1 MYDFI
6 GPLFVF
12 AFATSF
18 TPGPNVVMLAESG
31 ANYGFRST
39 IPHITGISVGFPVMV
54 IAIGLGLKAVFVAIP
69 ELQTIL
75 KFAGG
80 AYLLY
85 LAWRIA
91 NAGRPDARGGARRP
105 MNFLEA
111 AGFQWVNPKGWMMA
125 VAAVSTYTPG
135 RDNAGRK
142 RSSWLRC
149 FALLAWPSCA
159 FWAGVGVAVR
169 LFASD
174 RAMRNFNLTMAALLV
189 ASLALAFWE

>member
-18 TPGPNVVMLAESG
+18 TPGPNVVMLAASG

-39 IPHITGISVGFPVMV
+39 LPHISGISLGFPVMV

-69 ELQTIL
+69 ALQLIL
-75 KFAGG
+75 KSLGG

-91 NAGRPDARGGARRP
+91 NAGRPRADGAGGRP

-111 AGFQWVNPKGWMMA
+111 AAFQWVNPKAWMMA
-125 VAAVSTYTPG
+125 IAAVSTYTPG
-135 RDNAGRK
+135 RDNLAET
-142 RSSWLRC
+142 LIVAAI

-174 RAMRNFNLTMAALLV
+174 RAMRIFNLTMAGLLV

>member
-18 TPGPNVVMLAESG
+18 TPGPNVVMLAASG

-39 IPHITGISVGFPVMV
+39 LSHIAGISIGFPVMV
-54 IAIGLGLKAVFVAIP
+54 IAIGLGLKAVFVAMQ
-69 ELQTIL
+69 ELQTVL

-91 NAGRPDARGGARRP
+91 NSGRPKADGGGARP

-111 AGFQWVNPKGWMMA
+111 AAFQWVNPKAWMMA
-125 VAAVSTYTPG
+125 IAAVSTYTPG
-135 RDNAGRK
+135 RDYVAET
-142 RSSWLRC
+142 LIVAMI

-174 RAMRNFNLTMAALLV
+174 RAMRIFNLTMAGLLV

>member
-1 MYDFI
+1 MYEFI

-18 TPGPNVVMLAESG
+18 TPGPNVVMLAASG

-39 IPHITGISVGFPVMV
+39 IPHISGISIGFPVMV

-69 ELQTIL
+69 ELQTVL
-75 KFAGG
+75 KFLGG

-91 NAGRPDARGGARRP
+91 NAGRPKADGSSGRP

-111 AGFQWVNPKGWMMA
+111 AAFQWVNPKAWMMA
-125 VAAVSTYTPG
+125 IAAVSTYTPG
-135 RDNAGRK
+135 RDNVTETLIVAII
-142 RSSWLRC
+142 
-149 FALLAWPSCA
+149 FALLAWPSCV

-169 LFASD
+169 VFASE
-174 RAMRNFNLTMAALLV
+174 RAMRIFNLTMAGLLV

>member
-1 MYDFI
+1 MYEFI

-18 TPGPNVVMLAESG
+18 TPGPNVVMLAASG

-39 IPHITGISVGFPVMV
+39 IPHISGISIGFPVMV
-54 IAIGLGLKAVFVAIP
+54 IAIGLGLKAVFVALP
-69 ELQTIL
+69 ELQTVL

-91 NAGRPDARGGARRP
+91 NAGRPQADGTAGRP

-111 AGFQWVNPKGWMMA
+111 AAFQWVNPKAWMMA
-125 VAAVSTYTPG
+125 IAAVSTYTPG
-135 RDNAGRK
+135 RDNVAETFIVAM
-142 RSSWLRC
+142 L

-169 LFASD
+169 LFASE
-174 RAMRNFNLTMAALLV
+174 RAVRVFNLTMAALLV

>member
-1 MYDFI
+1 MYDFL

-18 TPGPNVVMLAESG
+18 TPGPNVVMLAASG

-39 IPHITGISVGFPVMV
+39 LPHISGISIGFPVMV
-54 IAIGLGLKAVFVAIP
+54 IAIGVGLKAVFVAVP
-69 ELQTIL
+69 ELQTVL
-75 KFAGG
+75 KYVGG

-91 NAGRPDARGGARRP
+91 NAGRPNSKGASGRP
-105 MNFLEA
+105 LNFLEA
-111 AGFQWVNPKGWMMA
+111 AAFQWVNPKGWIMA
-125 VAAVSTYTPG
+125 VAAVTTYTPG
-135 RDNAGRK
+135 NDNLAET
-142 RSSWLRC
+142 LIVAAV

-174 RAMRNFNLTMAALLV
+174 RAMRVFNLTMAGLLV
-189 ASLALAFWE
+189 ASLVLAFWE

>member
-18 TPGPNVVMLAESG
+18 TPGPNVVMLAASG

-39 IPHITGISVGFPVMV
+39 LPHISGISLGFPVMV
-54 IAIGLGLKAVFVAIP
+54 IAIGMGLKAVFAAMP
-69 ELQTIL
+69 ELQLIL

-91 NAGRPDARGGARRP
+91 NAGRPRADGAGRRP

-111 AGFQWVNPKGWMMA
+111 AAFQWVNPKAWMMA
-125 VAAVSTYTPG
+125 IAAVSTYTPG
-135 RDNAGRK
+135 RDNVAET
-142 RSSWLRC
+142 LIVAAI

-174 RAMRNFNLTMAALLV
+174 RAMRIFNLTMAALLV

>member
-1 MYDFI
+1 
-6 GPLFVF
+6 V
-12 AFATSF
+12 
-18 TPGPNVVMLAESG
+18 
-31 ANYGFRST
+31 
-39 IPHITGISVGFPVMV
+39 
-54 IAIGLGLKAVFVAIP
+54 
-69 ELQTIL
+69 
-75 KFAGG
+75 GG

-91 NAGRPDARGGARRP
+91 NAGRPKADGSSGRP

-111 AGFQWVNPKGWMMA
+111 AAFQWVNPKAWMMA
-125 VAAVSTYTPG
+125 IAAISTYTPG
-135 RDNAGRK
+135 RDHVTETLVVAII
-142 RSSWLRC
+142 

-174 RAMRNFNLTMAALLV
+174 RAMRIFNLTMAGLLV

>member
-18 TPGPNVVMLAESG
+18 TPGPNVVMLAASG

-39 IPHITGISVGFPVMV
+39 IPHISGISVGFPVMV

-69 ELQTIL
+69 ELQTVL
-75 KFAGG
+75 KFLGG

-91 NAGRPDARGGARRP
+91 NAGRPSADGSSGRP

-111 AGFQWVNPKGWMMA
+111 AAFQWVNPKAWMMA
-125 VAAVSTYTPG
+125 IAAISTYTPG
-135 RDNAGRK
+135 RDNVTETLVVAVI
-142 RSSWLRC
+142 

-174 RAMRNFNLTMAALLV
+174 RAMRIFNLAMAGLLV

>member
-1 MYDFI
+1 MYDFL

-18 TPGPNVVMLAESG
+18 TPGPNVVMLAASG

-39 IPHITGISVGFPVMV
+39 LPHISGISIGFPVMV
-54 IAIGLGLKAVFVAIP
+54 IAIGVGLKAVFVALP
-69 ELQTIL
+69 ELQTAL
-75 KFAGG
+75 KYVGA

-91 NAGRPDARGGARRP
+91 NAGRPDSKGGSGRP
-105 MNFLEA
+105 LNFLEA
-111 AGFQWVNPKGWMMA
+111 AAFQWVNPKGWIMA
-125 VAAVSTYTPG
+125 VAAITTYTPG
-135 RDNAGRK
+135 NDNLAET
-142 RSSWLRC
+142 LIVAAV
-149 FALLAWPSCA
+149 FALLAWPSCS

-174 RAMRNFNLTMAALLV
+174 KAMRIFNLTMAGLLV
-189 ASLALAFWE
+189 VSLALALWE

>member
-18 TPGPNVVMLAESG
+18 TPGPNVVMLAASG

-39 IPHITGISVGFPVMV
+39 IPHITGISLGFPVMV

-69 ELQTIL
+69 ELQLVL
-75 KFAGG
+75 KVVGG

-91 NAGRPDARGGARRP
+91 NAGRPDAKGGARRP

-111 AGFQWVNPKGWMMA
+111 AAFQWVNPKGWMMA

-135 RDNAGRK
+135 RDNVAET
-142 RSSWLRC
+142 LIVAAV

-159 FWAGVGVAVR
+159 FWVSVGVAVR

-174 RAMRNFNLTMAALLV
+174 RAMRVFNLTMAALLV

>member
-18 TPGPNVVMLAESG
+18 TPGPNVVMLAASG

-69 ELQTIL
+69 DLQTIL
-75 KFAGG
+75 KFVGG

-91 NAGRPDARGGARRP
+91 NAGRPKADGTGGRP

-111 AGFQWVNPKGWMMA
+111 AAFQWVNPKAWMMA
-125 VAAVSTYTPG
+125 IAAISTYTPG
-135 RDNAGRK
+135 RDNVAET
-142 RSSWLRC
+142 LIVAAV

-159 FWAGVGVAVR
+159 FWVSIGVAVR

-174 RAMRNFNLTMAALLV
+174 RAMRIFNLTMAALLV

>member
-1 MYDFI
+1 MYEFI

-18 TPGPNVVMLAESG
+18 TPGPNVVMLAASG

-54 IAIGLGLKAVFVAIP
+54 IAIGLGLKAVFVAFP

-91 NAGRPDARGGARRP
+91 NAGRPNASGAGARP

-111 AGFQWVNPKGWMMA
+111 AAFQWVNPKAWMMA
-125 VAAVSTYTPG
+125 IAAVSTYTPG
-135 RDNAGRK
+135 RNILAET
-142 RSSWLRC
+142 LIVAAI

-174 RAMRNFNLTMAALLV
+174 RAMRIFNLTMAALLV

>member
-18 TPGPNVVMLAESG
+18 TPGPNVVMLAASG

-39 IPHITGISVGFPVMV
+39 LPHISGISLGFPVMV

-69 ELQTIL
+69 ELQLIL

-91 NAGRPDARGGARRP
+91 NAGRPKADGTGGRP

-111 AGFQWVNPKGWMMA
+111 AAFQWANPKAWMMA
-125 VAAVSTYTPG
+125 IAAVSTYTPG
-135 RDNAGRK
+135 RDNVAET
-142 RSSWLRC
+142 LIVATI

-174 RAMRNFNLTMAALLV
+174 RVMRVFNLTMAALLV

>member
-18 TPGPNVVMLAESG
+18 TPGPNVVMLAASG

-39 IPHITGISVGFPVMV
+39 LPHISGISLGFPVMV

-69 ELQTIL
+69 ALQLIL
-75 KFAGG
+75 KFLGG

-91 NAGRPDARGGARRP
+91 NAGRPRADGAGGRP

-111 AGFQWVNPKGWMMA
+111 AAFQWVNPKAWMMA
-125 VAAVSTYTPG
+125 IAAVSTYTPG
-135 RDNAGRK
+135 RDNLAET
-142 RSSWLRC
+142 LIVAAI

-174 RAMRNFNLTMAALLV
+174 RAMRIFNLTMAGLLV